1 MTSEYLTPDEIASL
15 LQVSRQVVYNWV
27 NDGRLRAVKA
37 GRTLRIPRY
46 ALEAFLQ
53 PVNAGDIRSGG
64 IEPDNFLPVDRFTAA
79 AQAAPVGMM
88 NEVST
93 RHHTQAEVEHLA
105 LTLVQ
110 QDAIVQLALKQLG
123 VDPQAVAQQVDQAL
137 AALPNDPNFQHS
149 PERLAISPRV
159 TNVLKRAEEL
169 ASLLPDLQ
177 IDSSHIFQAICEEAD
192 GVSAKILQSF
202 GVTPERLRVA
212 LSEMPITHQA
222 AAVAAPNEAAHAR
235 AEWEQRIEQQLTRIE
250 TELAAIRPM
259 LTRPGSS
266 DML

>member
-1 MTSEYLTPDEIASL
+1 MTSEYLTPDEVASL

-37 GRTLRIPRY
+37 GRALRIPRY
-46 ALEAFLQ
+46 SLEAFLQ

-64 IEPDNFLPVDRFTAA
+64 IEFDSSLPVDRLTAA

-88 NEVST
+88 NEVNT
-93 RHHTQAEVEHLA
+93 RHHTQAEVEHLT

-110 QDAIVQLALKQLG
+110 QDAIVQLALEQLG
-123 VDPQAVAQQVDQAL
+123 VDPKAVAQQVDQVL
-137 AALPNDPNFQHS
+137 AAMPNGPNFQHLS
-149 PERLAISPRV
+149 RNMAISPRV
-159 TNVLKRAEEL
+159 ANVLKRAEEL
-169 ASLLPDLQ
+169 ASLLPELQ

-212 LSEMPITHQA
+212 LSEMRATHQSA
-222 AAVAAPNEAAHAR
+222 DVAAPNEAAHAW

-250 TELAAIRPM
+250 TELAALRSM
-259 LTRPGSS
+259 LTRLG
-266 DML
+266 